1 MATVSATW
9 PKAPSSHSRRFRPWH
24 PADAYIFALLTA
36 FVWLGIGMGFGG
48 DIIAHYAKH
57 RPAYPLIVHVHAIA
71 FVGWLLLFTVQVA
84 LVRSRRVV
92 LHRRLGYGMIALAIA
107 MMLLGPITAII
118 VDRAQLGNPAADP
131 TFIYIQLSDML
142 GFGGLVAAGVMLRRR
157 APDHKRLMILS
168 LLALSDAG
176 FARWLFVPISHV
188 ITNPFWL
195 NLIGGYGGNDVGIIA
210 LGLYDL
216 ATRRRLNRAYVS
228 GLSYIAALQVIAIW
242 AYLAPVTKPLAL
254 RLIGT

>member
-1 MATVSATW
+1 MATVAATW
-9 PKAPSSHSRRFRPWH
+9 PKGPGSHHHRFRPSH
-24 PADAYIFALLTA
+24 PADAYIFAALTA

-71 FVGWLLLFTVQVA
+71 FVGWLLLFTVQIA
-84 LVRSRRVV
+84 LVRSRRIA

-118 VDRAQLGNPAADP
+118 VDRAQIGTPAADP
-131 TFIYIQLSDML
+131 SFIYIQLGDML
-142 GFGGLVAAGVMLRRR
+142 AFGGLVAAGVTWRRR

-176 FARWLFVPISHV
+176 FARWLFGSFAHV
-188 ITNPFWL
+188 ITDPFWL
-195 NLIGGYGGNDVGIIA
+195 NMIGGYGGNDIGIIA
-210 LGLYDL
+210 LGAYDL
-216 ATRRRLNRAYVS
+216 ATRRRLNRAYV
-228 GLSYIAALQVIAIW
+228 GGVAWIVMIELFAVW
-242 AYLAPVTKPLAL
+242 AYIRPAAKPLAL
-254 RLIGT
+254 HLIGS